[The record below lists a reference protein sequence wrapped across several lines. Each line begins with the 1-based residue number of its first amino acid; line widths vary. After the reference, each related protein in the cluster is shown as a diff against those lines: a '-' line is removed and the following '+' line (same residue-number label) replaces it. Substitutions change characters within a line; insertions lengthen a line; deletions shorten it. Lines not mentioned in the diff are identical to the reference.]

1 MSTLLIRLAAPLQ
14 AWGVESKFTTRDTQ
28 RNPTKSGVIGL
39 VAAALG
45 RRRTESVDDLQALRF
60 GVRVDREGT
69 LLTDLHMAHE
79 APFWEGGDAKYSH
92 YTMRYYLADAV
103 FLVGLEGDD
112 SLLAAIENALRSPA
126 FPLFLGRRSCPPSG
140 RIVVGVCHGENLR
153 EALSKAPWQI
163 TPGTGGRTAPPSRLR
178 MLLDVEAGDG
188 DSYLV
193 RDTPISFSQQQ
204 RKHGFREVNEQIV
217 LLPASHAVDHTLH
230 DPMMEL
236 EG

>member
-14 AWGVESKFTTRDTQ
+14 AWGVESKFTTRGTQ
-28 RNPTKSGVIGL
+28 RSPTKSGVIGM

-45 RRRTESVDDLQALRF
+45 RRRTESVGDLQALRF

-79 APFWEGGDAKYSH
+79 VPFWEGGDPKYSH
-92 YTMRYYLADAV
+92 YTTRHYLADAV

-112 SLLAAIENALRSPA
+112 GLLASIESALRSPA

-140 RIVVGVCHGENLR
+140 KIVVGFCHGESLR
-153 EALSKAPWQI
+153 KALSKAPWQV
-163 TPGTGGRTAPPSRLR
+163 TSGTGGRTAPPSRLR
-178 MLLDVEAGDG
+178 MLLDAETGDG
-188 DSYLV
+188 NCYLV
-193 RDTPISFSQQQ
+193 RDVPLSFSQQQ
-204 RKHGFREVNEQIV
+204 RKHGFREVSEQV
-217 LLPASHAVDHTLH
+217 TPLPVSHMTDHTLH